1 MIPKATAAW
10 LAVTSAIAGAALALL
25 AAHLIARPAA
35 AQSSLPDPQTVT
47 CHRWANLSVDVKDAI
62 LAALHSTVSRD
73 EVDTECRGLPWGPND
88 PVSAAVN
95 NP

>member
-35 AQSSLPDPQTVT
+35 QSSLPDPQTVT
-47 CHRWANLSVDVKDAI
+47 CHRWANLSVADKDAI
-62 LAALHSTVSRD
+62 LAALHSTVSRE
-73 EVDTECRGLPWGPND
+73 EVDTECGGLPWGPND